1 MYNKNISFVIYYFYL
16 RELIMAAKKDS
27 KKSVPKSEEDKG
39 ITLKDAVQIKR
50 LRTTVKKVKK

>member
-1 MYNKNISFVIYYFYL
+1 
-16 RELIMAAKKDS
+16 MAAKKER
-27 KKSVPKSEEDKG
+27 KKSVPKNEEDKG

>member
-1 MYNKNISFVIYYFYL
+1 
-16 RELIMAAKKDS
+16 MAAKKDS
-27 KKSVPKSEEDKG
+27 KKSVPKSEEDKD

>member
-1 MYNKNISFVIYYFYL
+1 
-16 RELIMAAKKDS
+16 MAVKKES
-27 KKSVPKSEEDKG
+27 VKKTVPKSEEDKG

>member
-1 MYNKNISFVIYYFYL
+1 
-16 RELIMAAKKDS
+16 MAAKKDS
-27 KKSVPKSEEDKG
+27 KKSVPKSKEDKG

>member
-1 MYNKNISFVIYYFYL
+1 
-16 RELIMAAKKDS
+16 MAAKKEPV

-39 ITLKDAVQIKR
+39 IAIKDAVQIKR

>member
-1 MYNKNISFVIYYFYL
+1 
-16 RELIMAAKKDS
+16 MAAKKDS
-27 KKSVPKSEEDKG
+27 KKSVSKNEEDKG

>member
-1 MYNKNISFVIYYFYL
+1 
-16 RELIMAAKKDS
+16 MAAKKDS
-27 KKSVPKSEEDKG
+27 KKEISKNEEDKG

>member
-1 MYNKNISFVIYYFYL
+1 
-16 RELIMAAKKDS
+16 MAAKKES
-27 KKSVPKSEEDKG
+27 KKSVSKNEEDKG

>member
-1 MYNKNISFVIYYFYL
+1 
-16 RELIMAAKKDS
+16 MAAKKES
-27 KKSVPKSEEDKG
+27 KKSVSKNEDDKG

>member
-1 MYNKNISFVIYYFYL
+1 
-16 RELIMAAKKDS
+16 MAAKKDS
-27 KKSVPKSEEDKG
+27 KKSIPKIEEDKG

>member
-1 MYNKNISFVIYYFYL
+1 
-16 RELIMAAKKDS
+16 MAAKKDS
-27 KKSVPKSEEDKG
+27 KKSIPKSEEDKG

>member
-1 MYNKNISFVIYYFYL
+1 
-16 RELIMAAKKDS
+16 MAAKKDS
-27 KKSVPKSEEDKG
+27 KKSVSKDEEDKG

>member
-1 MYNKNISFVIYYFYL
+1 
-16 RELIMAAKKDS
+16 MAAKKDS

-39 ITLKDAVQIKR
+39 IALKDAVQINR